1 MATNRSFVL
10 MILLRDRGGL
20 FPEPSSD
27 ENWVSYI
34 VQAKPLECWAKNL
47 YCCYVSMFLN
57 IGQQRLVHTLPWV
70 TFQFSNVAMCWS
82 AQRYCFAGTLDQ
94 QLHLVFSF
102 TLIVDT
108 TNSTKKV
115 FSQHASSQR
124 IFHKLLT
131 EDWCSN
137 TCTLLKRVSAKPQTC
152 VFSSQRVTTSTF
164 FSLTNYRTSSSWN
177 NCTGPLHY
185 SETDTP
191 IPHHIIT
198 THQTIP

>member
-1 MATNRSFVL
+1 
-10 MILLRDRGGL
+10 MILLGDRGGL

-47 YCCYVSMFLN
+47 YCCYVAMFLN

-137 TCTLLKRVSAKPQTC
+137 TCTLLKRVSAKPQTRMLSLMFFI
-152 VFSSQRVTTSTF
+152 VFYHFLSFFIIFHHFCYISWSSGYRNRWST
-164 FSLTNYRTSSSWN
+164 
-177 NCTGPLHY
+177 
-185 SETDTP
+185 
-191 IPHHIIT
+191 
-198 THQTIP
+198 